1 MAEASSD
8 GAEADADGAGAGAD
22 SAGSGAHGEIRA
34 AGAVLWRPSDAG
46 VDVALVHR
54 PRYDDW
60 TFPKGK
66 RFPGEHVLLTAVR
79 EVAEE
84 TGMRAVLGRPLSPA
98 RYDSFGRPKL
108 VEYWTG
114 RPAAA
119 GSGVPGV
126 PGVPFRAN
134 DEVDALAWLPLPDAR
149 ARLSYGHDVTMLDE
163 FASGPADTVAL
174 VFLRH
179 AAAGRKGSWPGDDL
193 DRPLDVR
200 GAADADRL
208 GALLSCFAPRRVISS
223 AAERCVATVRPYAA
237 LAGAAVALEPAFT
250 VGLTAENT
258 GSPAVTSEAVA
269 SAAVSEIVTA
279 GVSAVICAHG
289 ENLPALITDACAAL
303 GAAPPEGLSLPKSA
317 FWVLHLAGGALAA
330 AERHRLAEP

>member
-1 MAEASSD
+1 MAEASD
-8 GAEADADGAGAGAD
+8 D
-22 SAGSGAHGEIRA
+22 GEIRA

-46 VDVALVHR
+46 VEVALVHR

-60 TFPKGK
+60 SFPKGK
-66 RFPGEHVLLTAVR
+66 RVPGEHPLLTAVR

-84 TGMRAVLGRPLSPA
+84 TGMRAVLGRPLPPA
-98 RYDSFGRPKL
+98 RYESFGRPKR
-108 VEYWTG
+108 VDYWAG
-114 RPAAA
+114 RPAAGA
-119 GSGVPGV
+119 GAGDGA
-126 PGVPFRAN
+126 GFQAN

-163 FASGPADTVAL
+163 FASGPADTVPL

-179 AAAGRKGSWPGDDL
+179 SAAGHKDTWPGDDL

-208 GALLSCFAPRRVISS
+208 AALLACFAPRRVISS
-223 AAERCVATVRPYAA
+223 AAERCVATVRPYAE
-237 LAGAAVALEPAFT
+237 LAGSAVALEPAFT
-250 VGLTAENT
+250 IGLSAQDT
-258 GSPAVTSEAVA
+258 GSEAVESDAVA

-279 GVSAVICAHG
+279 GVPAVVCGHG
-289 ENLPALITDACAAL
+289 ENLPRLITDACAAL
-303 GAAPPEGLSLPKSA
+303 GAAPPDGLSLPKSG

-330 AERHRLAEP
+330 TERHRLGEP

>member
-1 MAEASSD
+1 MAEASADGAD
-8 GAEADADGAGAGAD
+8 GAEG
-22 SAGSGAHGEIRA
+22 SANGEIRA

-46 VDVALVHR
+46 VEVALVHR

-60 TFPKGK
+60 SFPKGK
-66 RFPGEHVLLTAVR
+66 RFAGEHVLLTAVR

-84 TGMRAVLGRPLSPA
+84 TGMRAVLGRPLPPA
-98 RYDSFGRPKL
+98 RYDSFGTPKL
-108 VEYWTG
+108 VDYWTG
-114 RPAAA
+114 RPASA
-119 GSGVPGV
+119 GSGSASS
-126 PGVPFRAN
+126 FRAN

-163 FASGPADTVAL
+163 FASGPADTVPL

-179 AAAGRKGSWPGDDL
+179 AAAGHKGSWPGDDL
-193 DRPLDVR
+193 DRPLDSR

-208 GALLSCFAPRRVISS
+208 AALLACFAPRRVISS

-250 VGLTAENT
+250 VGLSAEDT

-279 GVSAVICAHG
+279 GVPAVICAHG
-289 ENLPALITDACAAL
+289 ENLPPLIMDACAAL
-303 GAAPPEGLSLPKSA
+303 GAAPPGELSLPKSG

-330 AERHRLAEP
+330 AERHRLAGG

>member
-1 MAEASSD
+1 MAEASAGGTD
-8 GAEADADGAGAGAD
+8 AGAG
-22 SAGSGAHGEIRA
+22 GEIRA

-46 VDVALVHR
+46 IDVALVHR

-60 TFPKGK
+60 SFPKGK
-66 RFPGEHVLLTAVR
+66 RLAGEHVLLTAVR

-84 TGMRAVLGRPLSPA
+84 TGVRAVLGRPLSSA

-108 VEYWTG
+108 VDYWTG
-114 RPAAA
+114 RPAA
-119 GSGVPGV
+119 GSLA
-126 PGVPFRAN
+126 PFRAN

-149 ARLSYGHDVTMLDE
+149 ARLSYGHDVAMLDE
-163 FASGPADTVAL
+163 FASGPADTVPL

-179 AAAGRKGSWPGDDL
+179 AAAGHKGSWPGDDL
-193 DRPLDVR
+193 DRPLDAR
-200 GAADADRL
+200 GAAEADRL
-208 GALLSCFAPRRVISS
+208 AALLTCFAPRRVISS

-250 VGLTAENT
+250 VGLSAEDT
-258 GSPAVTSEAVA
+258 GSEAVTSEAVA

-279 GVSAVICAHG
+279 GVPAVICAHG
-289 ENLPALITDACAAL
+289 ENLPVLVTDACAAL
-303 GAAPPEGLSLPKSA
+303 GAAPPDGLSLPKSG

-330 AERHRLAEP
+330 SERHRLAEP

>member
-1 MAEASSD
+1 MAEAGSD
-8 GAEADADGAGAGAD
+8 GAEADAN
-22 SAGSGAHGEIRA
+22 GEIRA

-46 VDVALVHR
+46 VEVALVHR

-60 TFPKGK
+60 SFPKGK
-66 RFPGEHVLLTAVR
+66 RKRGEHVLLTAVR

-84 TGMRAVLGRPLSPA
+84 TGMRAVLGRPLSSA

-114 RPAAA
+114 RPGAV
-119 GSGVPGV
+119 GSGAPGTAGALGA
-126 PGVPFRAN
+126 PSAPFRAN

-149 ARLSYGHDVTMLDE
+149 ARLSYAHDVTMLDE
-163 FASGPADTVAL
+163 FASGPADTVPL

-179 AAAGRKGSWPGDDL
+179 AAAGHKGTWPGDDL

-250 VGLTAENT
+250 VGLSEEDT
-258 GSPAVTSEAVA
+258 GSAAVTSDAVA

-279 GVSAVICAHG
+279 GVPAVICAHG

-303 GAAPPEGLSLPKSA
+303 GAAPPEDLSLPKSG
-317 FWVLHLAGGALAA
+317 FWVLHLTGGALAA
-330 AERHRLAEP
+330 AERHRLTEP